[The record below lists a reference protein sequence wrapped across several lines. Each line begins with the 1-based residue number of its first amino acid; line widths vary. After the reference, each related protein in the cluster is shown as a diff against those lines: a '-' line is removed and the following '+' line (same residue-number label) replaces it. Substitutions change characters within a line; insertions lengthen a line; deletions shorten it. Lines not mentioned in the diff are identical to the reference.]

1 MSKKY
6 MLEVSEKELAI
17 LEASFVVTASEL
29 LDQKDNP
36 FLSIIKVFLMMES
49 KSTLKLQDKIKK
61 LFEEADAERENKK
74 KDREERENDYEG
86 ILKVLLDALK

>member
-17 LEASFVVTASEL
+17 LEVSFVVTALEL
-29 LDQKDNP
+29 LDQKDDS
-36 FLSIIKVFLMMES
+36 FLSMIKVFFMMES
-49 KSTLKLQDKIKK
+49 KSALKLQDKIKK
-61 LFEEADAERENKK
+61 LLEEADAERENKK

-86 ILKVLLDALK
+86 TLKVLLDALK